1 LLGFVEGEG
10 SFYFS
15 VSNKSIVFSISQK
28 GNETLMLAI
37 QKFLYNLVPLEQL
50 NSVIEDE
57 N

>member
-15 VSNKSIVFSISQK
+15 ASNKSIVFSISQK

-37 QKFLYNLVPLEQL
+37 QEFLYNLVPLEQL
-50 NSVIEDE
+50 NSVIDDE
-57 N
+57 S